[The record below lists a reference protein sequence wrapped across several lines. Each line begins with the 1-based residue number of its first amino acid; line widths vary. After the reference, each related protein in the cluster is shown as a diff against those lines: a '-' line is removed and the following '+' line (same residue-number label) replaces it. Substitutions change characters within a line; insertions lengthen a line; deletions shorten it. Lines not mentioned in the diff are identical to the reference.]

1 MTSNKS
7 NFTNMN
13 IIRMFLRNLNLFTF
27 QSLFLNLF
35 LKGKRSKKSL
45 IILQGKVGFHYEK
58 TSKINCKDGF
68 LYINKS
74 MRTKEPF
81 SGAIELNDNSEIN
94 VENTFSIHSGC
105 HIILLDNAKLNLGSG
120 YINRNLRI
128 RCYKEISIGN
138 NVAISENV
146 TIWDSDAHAIIG
158 KEDQM
163 TQSIS
168 IGNNVWIGNNV
179 TILKGVTIG
188 DGAIVAAGSV
198 VNKNIPKACLAAG
211 VPAKVIRENVNWK

>member
-1 MTSNKS
+1 
-7 NFTNMN
+7 MN
-13 IIRMFLRNLNLFTF
+13 
-27 QSLFLNLF
+27 F
-35 LKGKRSKKSL
+35 LKFKKVLTNLKSINLKNLVINFFIKGTRGFDSL
-45 IILQGKVGFHYEK
+45 IILQGKVGFHYKK
-58 TSKINCKDGF
+58 TSRVNCKNGF
-68 LYINKS
+68 FYINKS
-74 MRTKEPF
+74 MRIKEPF
-81 SGAIELNDNSEIN
+81 AGAIELNENSEIN

-146 TIWDSDAHAIIG
+146 TIWDSDAHVIIG

-163 TQSIS
+163 TQSIF

-188 DGAIVAAGSV
+188 DGAIIAAGSL
-198 VNKNIPKACLAAG
+198 VNKNIPNNCLAAG
-211 VPAKVIRENVNWK
+211 VPAKVIRENVKWK

>member
-1 MTSNKS
+1 
-7 NFTNMN
+7 
-13 IIRMFLRNLNLFTF
+13 MFLRNFNLFTF
-27 QSLFLNLF
+27 QNLFLNLF
-35 LKGKRSKKSL
+35 LKGKRSKNSL

-74 MRTKEPF
+74 MRIKEPF
-81 SGAIELNDNSEIN
+81 AGAIELNDNSEIN

-105 HIILLDNAKLNLGSG
+105 HIILLNNAKLNLGSG

-146 TIWDSDAHAIIG
+146 TIWDSDAHVIIG

-188 DGAIVAAGSV
+188 DGAIIAAGSL
-198 VNKNIPKACLAAG
+198 VNKNIPNNCLAAG
-211 VPAKVIRENVNWK
+211 VPAKVIRENVKWK